1 MFRTQSQLFFQT
13 THSSRPPL
21 FTHKKIWIINQ
32 FPSHLRT
39 IFRKKI
45 TSFIDSSYF
54 WTPWGE
60 ITTRKSHHYLVA
72 KKDFWQGSSL
82 FLSFSR
88 TLNYLFLNLIKAILK
103 NNIKFQSLLIGLYDL
118 QTGHLRTSRGNFLI
132 EPADPLLESGGPIRH
147 ILYRMGHREPFEHP
161 LTHPQG
167 KFFLDKQKLYIF
179 FLREKMT
186 SGRHLKRTHEKREWL
201 DGWPLFNGPS

>member
-1 MFRTQSQLFFQT
+1 MGLYNLNRIYFKFCWNRDYKKKICAADLFRTQSQLFFQT

-21 FTHKKIWIINQ
+21 FTHKKKIWIINQ

-72 KKDFWQGSSL
+72 KKNKDFWQGSSL

-103 NNIKFQSLLIGLYDL
+103 K
-118 QTGHLRTSRGNFLI
+118 
-132 EPADPLLESGGPIRH
+132 
-147 ILYRMGHREPFEHP
+147 
-161 LTHPQG
+161 
-167 KFFLDKQKLYIF
+167 
-179 FLREKMT
+179 
-186 SGRHLKRTHEKREWL
+186 
-201 DGWPLFNGPS
+201 